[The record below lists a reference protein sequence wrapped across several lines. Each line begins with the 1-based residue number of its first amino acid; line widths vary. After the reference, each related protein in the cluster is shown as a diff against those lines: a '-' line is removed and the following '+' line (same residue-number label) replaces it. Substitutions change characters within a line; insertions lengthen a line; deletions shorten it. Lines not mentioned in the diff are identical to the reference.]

1 MGTTSKKVYTQNR
14 LLPNQVLI
22 HKAKA
27 SPPEAFSHLDKGRDA
42 FGPHTAEGFQNICCQ
57 TQRADAFINYSSLG

>member
-42 FGPHTAEGFQNICCQ
+42 FGPHTAEGFQNICC
-57 TQRADAFINYSSLG
+57 